1 MAVSQREASVA
12 NVQQLAS
19 KRGGSRRFTH
29 RWRNKLT
36 PAEIRIQESRE
47 SIEISRVVNKKR
59 RRRSLR
65 ADAKT
70 REGGRRPPV
79 SRVNI
84 NWDGW
89 KGLWTVP
96 DGFIKRQ
103 GASLRVVQFLFLT
116 VWNGRR
122 RLLLST
128 SVLPSLRAPPTCS
141 CVQQLSASCSS
152 HVMEL
157 NPTATNLITIRR
169 IWKIAPPESDLFTNK
184 R

>member
-84 NWDGW
+84 N
-89 KGLWTVP
+89 
-96 DGFIKRQ
+96 
-103 GASLRVVQFLFLT
+103 
-116 VWNGRR
+116 
-122 RLLLST
+122 
-128 SVLPSLRAPPTCS
+128 
-141 CVQQLSASCSS
+141 
-152 HVMEL
+152 
-157 NPTATNLITIRR
+157 
-169 IWKIAPPESDLFTNK
+169 
-184 R
+184 